1 MWAGQPIMEV
11 DVPVI
16 DANGKDPSIPIV
28 ITNIEDNKYKIILRP
43 TDSVEAGKTILYSI
57 EKL

>member
-1 MWAGQPIMEV
+1 MWAGQTIMEV

-16 DANGKDPSIPIV
+16 EANGKDPSIPIV